1 MNEPALIR
9 EMLEILPGR
18 PRTLAVVGLS
28 DRADRPSHY
37 VSKYM
42 QDHGYRVL
50 PVNPALQAVLGM
62 PCSTSLLTLPEL
74 PDVVNVFRL
83 PGAIPAIVDDMIRRG
98 LTRLWVQQGI
108 MHLQAAERAEAAGIG
123 VVMDRCIM
131 VEHRRL
137 FGTGSARS

>member
-9 EMLEILPGR
+9 EMLEVAPGR
-18 PRTLAVVGLS
+18 QRTLAVVGLS
-28 DRADRPSHY
+28 DRPDRPSHY

-42 QDHGYRVL
+42 QERGYRVL
-50 PVNPALQAVLGM
+50 PVNPALDEVLGV
-62 PCSTSLLTLPEL
+62 PSATSLLTLTER

-83 PGAIPAIVDDMIRRG
+83 PNAIPAIVDDMIRRG
-98 LTRLWVQQGI
+98 MTRLWVQQGI
-108 MHLQAAERAEAAGIG
+108 MNLQAAVRAEAAGIG

-137 FGTGSARS
+137 FG

>member
-9 EMLEILPGR
+9 EMLELASGR
-18 PRTLAVVGLS
+18 PRSLAVVGLS
-28 DRADRPSHY
+28 DRPDRPSHY

-42 QDHGYRVL
+42 QEQGYRIL
-50 PVNPALQAVLGM
+50 PVNPAVETVLGVR
-62 PCSTSLLTLPEL
+62 CATSLLTLTER

-83 PGAIPAIVDDMIRRG
+83 PDAIPAIVDDMVRRG
-98 LTRLWVQQGI
+98 MTRLWVQQGI
-108 MHLQAAERAEAAGIG
+108 MNLQAAKRAEDAGIG

-137 FGTGSARS
+137 FG

>member
-9 EMLEILPGR
+9 EMLGR
-18 PRTLAVVGLS
+18 PPSQPRTLAVVGLS
-28 DRADRPSHY
+28 DRSDRPSHY

-42 QDHGYRVL
+42 QEHGYRIL
-50 PVNPALQAVLGM
+50 PVNPSLKTVLGLE
-62 PCSTSLLTLPEL
+62 CSTSVITLPER

-83 PGAIPAIVDDMIRRG
+83 PSAIPGIVDEMIVRG

-108 MHLQAAERAEAAGIG
+108 MNLQAAERAEAAGIG

-131 VEHRRL
+131 VEHQRL
-137 FGTGSARS
+137 LG

>member
-9 EMLEILPGR
+9 DMLEQTVAR
-18 PRTLAVVGLS
+18 PRTLAVVGIS
-28 DRADRPSHY
+28 DRVDRPSHY

-42 QDHGYRVL
+42 QERGYRIL
-50 PVNPALQAVLGM
+50 PVNPALQQVLGE
-62 PCSTSLLTLPEL
+62 PCATSILTLPERA
-74 PDVVNVFRL
+74 DVVNVFRL
-83 PGAIPAIVDDMIRRG
+83 PSAIPMIVDEMILRG

-108 MHLQAAERAEAAGIG
+108 MNLQAAERAEAAGIG

-137 FGTGSARS
+137 FG

>member
-9 EMLEILPGR
+9 EMLTQEPGR
-18 PRTLAVVGLS
+18 ARTLAVVGLS
-28 DRADRPSHY
+28 DRPDRPSHW
-37 VSKYM
+37 VTQYM
-42 QDHGYRVL
+42 KEQGYRIL
-50 PVNPALQAVLGM
+50 PVNPQVQSIWSI

-83 PGAIPAIVDDMIRRG
+83 PSAIPGVVDEMIKRG
-98 LTRLWVQQGI
+98 MTRLWVQQGI
-108 MHLQAAERAEAAGIG
+108 MNLKAAERAEAAGIG

-137 FGTGSARS
+137 FG